1 MPVSERFAD
10 LTAKRYGAL
19 SLGPTLATKGV
30 LVTGATAPADSVLE
44 ALSVGT
50 KEQLATLLRL
60 AIAEQLHSAIV
71 LDDHLVQTDGTR
83 LAWFRQTLRSTA
95 MTTQVIIL
103 TCHPEDYVPRE
114 DFPADDGPPFHD
126 IAAGSVRAIDLGRA
140 IRRWAPNSL

>member
-1 MPVSERFAD
+1 VS
-10 LTAKRYGAL
+10 
-19 SLGPTLATKGV
+19 
-30 LVTGATAPADSVLE
+30 GATPPPDSVLY

-60 AIAEQLHSAIV
+60 AIAEQLRSAIV

-95 MTTQVIIL
+95 TTTQVIIL

-114 DFPADDGPPFHD
+114 DLPMDEGPPFRD
-126 IAAGSVRAIDLGRA
+126 VAPGAVRDQSGPSNPTVGS
-140 IRRWAPNSL
+140 